1 MGRRTTVFTMAIHS
15 AGRSV
20 VRSAKSHPG
29 EEWEDT
35 LRRLYHE
42 TLPPDEPRRRVVF
55 MTYHGFEVGS
65 PTNMVIMGS
74 GDSGSGERQDS
85 PLFITT
91 EPPQF

>member
-20 VRSAKSHPG
+20 VRSAESHPG
-29 EEWEDT
+29 EDWEDT

-42 TLPPDEPRRRVVF
+42 TLPPDEPRRRIVF

-65 PTNMVIMGS
+65 RTNMVIMGS
-74 GDSGSGERQDS
+74 DDPDERQDP